1 MAGSW
6 EQQLGTLD
14 LKGRKVLVDPRLGNV
29 DVDKRTEVAIHEAAD
44 ALIRDAGLDRVDGTL
59 DIPTLAAQWMMGNL
73 ATLLADLGDRWPSC
87 APELTEEVAI
97 GLFLSQSLYN
107 LHTAAE
113 AEKLRVKAN
122 EALATAFDE
131 VDFII
136 TSTNPG
142 PAFPAAAA
150 MSSSES
156 SFVEWAKANSVA
168 KYAFRSVLFGTRVG
182 GSFAPKMPS
191 KLLDFA
197 SGKFPD
203 LVGMGAL
210 TIPANITGNPA
221 VSIPVGHVDGLPTGM
236 QVIGR
241 HHEDPLLFDL
251 AAVVERERPWPL
263 VVPGAP
269 V

>member
-1 MAGSW
+1 M
-6 EQQLGTLD
+6 
-14 LKGRKVLVDPRLGNV
+14 VDPRLGNV
-29 DVDKRTEVAIHEAAD
+29 DVDGRLESVIHDAAN
-44 ALIRDAGLDRVDGTL
+44 ALIGDAGLDRIDGTVE
-59 DIPTLAAQWMMGNL
+59 IPTLAAQWMMGNL

-87 APELTEEVAI
+87 ASHLTDEVAI

-122 EALATAFDE
+122 EAMARAFDE

-142 PAFPAAAA
+142 PAFPATAA

-156 SFVEWAKANSVA
+156 SFIDWAKANDFA
-168 KYAFRSVLFGTRVG
+168 KYAFRAALFGARVG

-197 SGKFPD
+197 SGKFPH
-203 LVGMGAL
+203 LVSMGGL

-221 VSIPVGHVDGLPTGM
+221 VSIPVEPVDGLPIGM
-236 QVIGR
+236 QIIAR

-251 AAVVERERPWPL
+251 AAVVERERPWPV

-269 V
+269 A